1 MLPSTF
7 VAAAHKKYASLLMFR
22 MPCIWPFL
30 NSPNLKRTFLY
41 VLVHPVGFESTIPG
55 IFLNKISIK
64 RSIRSSLE
72 VLTAGFL
79 LAFLIK
85 VKAVNEIIVINQV
98 AEFEP
103 ANHALNLLNSLL
115 FIFLT
120 TSLLTVSSLTSPTNP
135 QYLTAVR
142 IKDYWL
148 KV

>member
-7 VAAAHKKYASLLMFR
+7 VAAAYKKYASLLMFR

-30 NSPNLKRTFLY
+30 NRPNLKRTFLY
-41 VLVHPVGFESTIPG
+41 VLVCPVGFESTMPG

-85 VKAVNEIIVINQV
+85 VKAVNEIIVIKQV

-120 TSLLTVSSLTSPTNP
+120 TSLLTVSSLTSPCILIIQLINNRS
-135 QYLTAVR
+135 VR
-142 IKDYWL
+142 K
-148 KV
+148 K